1 MSNTKLK
8 NEIKKTDH
16 QKFVMEVW
24 KRSQIKEATYN
35 PRIITDQS
43 KKKLKEKMKA
53 VGLLQPLVVNR
64 QTCTLVSG
72 HQRLASLD
80 ALERWK
86 PGSGKDCEL
95 DVSVIDVD
103 EATEKE
109 LNVFF
114 NNPSAMGEWD
124 LDKLADLNLADG
136 IDFGD
141 MGFEQYDVDMLFD
154 GDSRFSQLFVD
165 DEDIKKVE
173 GRLDEVK
180 AARKQGAEKMKE
192 RNQAAFY
199 FTVVCKSDEEK
210 ADILKMMGIPAFEQF
225 VEGSYLAENIK
236 KGGLGR
242 RANQP
247 PGEEV

>member
-1 MSNTKLK
+1 
-8 NEIKKTDH
+8 
-16 QKFVMEVW
+16 METW
-24 KRSQIKEATYN
+24 KRSQIREADYN
-35 PRIITDQS
+35 PRVITDQS

-64 QTCTLVSG
+64 RTCTLVSG

-86 PGSGKDCEL
+86 PDSGKDYEL

-103 EATEKE
+103 DATEKE

-124 LDKLADLNLADG
+124 LDKLAELNLTDG

-165 DEDIKKVE
+165 DEEIAKTGDALQKVK
-173 GRLDEVK
+173 D
-180 AARKQGAEKMKE
+180 ARKQGKEKMQKQNE
-192 RNQAAFY
+192 AAFY
-199 FTVVCKSDEEK
+199 FTVVCKSNEEK
-210 ADILKMMGIPAFEQF
+210 ADILKLMGIPAFEQF
-225 VEGSYLAENIK
+225 VEGSYLMENIR

-242 RANQP
+242 KEKGA
-247 PGEEV
+247 G

>member
-8 NEIKKTDH
+8 NEIKKTEH
-16 QKFVMEVW
+16 QKYVVETW
-24 KRSQIKEATYN
+24 RRSQIREADYN
-35 PRIITDQS
+35 PRVITDQS

-64 QTCTLVSG
+64 RTCTLVSG

-86 PGSGKDCEL
+86 PDSGKDYEL

-103 EATEKE
+103 DATEKE

-114 NNPSAMGEWD
+114 NNPSAMGEWN
-124 LDKLADLNLADG
+124 LDKLADLNLTDG
-136 IDFGD
+136 IDFCD
-141 MGFEQYDVDMLFD
+141 MGFEQYDIDMLFD

-165 DEDIKKVE
+165 DEEVQKTGE
-173 GRLDEVK
+173 RLNEVK
-180 AARKQGAEKMKE
+180 AARKKGVEKMKE
-192 RNQAAFY
+192 RNQASFY
-199 FTVVCKSDEEK
+199 VTVVCKDNEEK
-210 ADILKMMGIPAFEQF
+210 AELMRMIGVPAFEQF
-225 VEGSYLAENIK
+225 VEGSYLMENIR

-242 RANQP
+242 KTA
-247 PGEEV
+247 GGG

>member
-1 MSNTKLK
+1 
-8 NEIKKTDH
+8 
-16 QKFVMEVW
+16 METW

-43 KKKLKEKMKA
+43 KKKLKEKMKV

-64 QTCTLVSG
+64 RTCTLVSG

-86 PGSGKDCEL
+86 PDSGRDYEL

-124 LDKLADLNLADG
+124 LDKLAELNLADG
-136 IDFGD
+136 IDFAD

-165 DEDIKKVE
+165 DEEVQKTGDVLQKVK
-173 GRLDEVK
+173 D
-180 AARKQGAEKMKE
+180 ARKQGTERMKE
-192 RNQAAFY
+192 KNQAGFY
-199 FTVVCKSDEEK
+199 FTVVCKSNEEK
-210 ADILKMMGIPAFEQF
+210 ADILKLMGIPAFEQF
-225 VEGSYLAENIK
+225 VEGSYLMENIR

-242 RANQP
+242 KSGQA
-247 PGEEV
+247 